1 MGGLSEGSRSQES
14 QLAPG
19 PARDWAG
26 FPPRRAVCKIRRESH
41 GVSIE
46 TALRQA
52 RRYTG
57 SVRPTWK
64 NFPYLLQRSVVA
76 AADDNCFGIA
86 KGAAYSALLSFF
98 PVLTSAA
105 AILVQT
111 RAEFVSDTIEGFL
124 AQVVPPG
131 TEDLVMRQFQVRG
144 ARPWL
149 VLAVAALVSLWAASS
164 VFKSLMEGF
173 QAAYRVPRSR
183 NFWQNTGVAI
193 ALVLLSAMP
202 LVAASALLLFGTQ
215 VENAVL
221 GWMKVDPLWNPWAW
235 VWELVSRLARYAV
248 AFATTILVTM
258 LLYYFGPN
266 RQQHF
271 PALFPGAALATLLWM
286 LATNGFGWY
295 VRHMAHYNVMYGSIG
310 ASIALLV
317 WMYLVAAIALLGCE
331 FNAEYERLGKAPT
344 E

>member
-1 MGGLSEGSRSQES
+1 VR
-14 QLAPG
+14 LA
-19 PARDWAG
+19 
-26 FPPRRAVCKIRRESH
+26 
-41 GVSIE
+41 
-46 TALRQA
+46 
-52 RRYTG
+52 
-57 SVRPTWK
+57 WK
-64 NFPYLLQRSVVA
+64 TYPYLLRRSIVA
-76 AADDNCFGIA
+76 AADDNCFSIA

-98 PVLTSAA
+98 PLLTSAA
-105 AILVQT
+105 AILIQT
-111 RAEFVSDTIEGFL
+111 RAKFVSDTIQGFL

-131 TEDLVMRQFQVRG
+131 TEDLVVRQFQVRG

-149 VLAVAALVSLWAASS
+149 VLGVAALVSLFAASS

-193 ALVLLSAMP
+193 SLVLLSAVP
-202 LVAASALLLFGTQ
+202 LVAASALLLFGAQ
-215 VENAVL
+215 VEQAVL
-221 GWMKVDPLWNPWAW
+221 DWIKVDPLWNPWAW
-235 VWELVSRLARYAV
+235 AWAAFSRLARYAV
-248 AFATTILVTM
+248 ALATAILVTM
-258 LLYYFGPN
+258 LLYYFGP
-266 RQQHF
+266 RRKQRF
-271 PALFPGAALATLLWM
+271 MALFPGAAVATVLWA

-331 FNAEYERLGKAPT
+331 FNAEYERLSKSPA